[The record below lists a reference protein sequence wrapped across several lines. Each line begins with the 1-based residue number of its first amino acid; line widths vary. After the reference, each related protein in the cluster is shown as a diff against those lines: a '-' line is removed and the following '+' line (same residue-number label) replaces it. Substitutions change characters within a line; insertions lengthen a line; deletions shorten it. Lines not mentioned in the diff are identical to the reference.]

1 MVWSYSLSQFLQRE
15 AKRRI
20 TRPFKSMHTNLL
32 RFPQH
37 SFIYNSGLLGVGN
50 MRPKGD
56 EKGSIFVVTCK
67 FDHLKATEVQSSGRN
82 GNKGGS
88 LRR

>member
-1 MVWSYSLSQFLQRE
+1 
-15 AKRRI
+15 
-20 TRPFKSMHTNLL
+20 
-32 RFPQH
+32 
-37 SFIYNSGLLGVGN
+37 

-56 EKGSIFVVTCK
+56 EKGSIFVVTYK

>member
-1 MVWSYSLSQFLQRE
+1 
-15 AKRRI
+15 
-20 TRPFKSMHTNLL
+20 MHANLL
-32 RFPQH
+32 RFPQQA
-37 SFIYNSGLLGVGN
+37 FIYNLGLLGVGN
-50 MRPKGD
+50 MGPKDD
-56 EKGSIFVVTCK
+56 ETGGIFVVAHK